1 MSVWNIKSPDPQTV
15 QRLQKEFN
23 APEIMARVMANRGIS
38 SLTDSKSF
46 FEPSLADLHDPFS
59 MLNMNAAAENVA
71 YHIEHRKPIM
81 IFGDYDVD
89 GITGSSMLY
98 LTLKALGAEAS
109 VYIPDRKKE
118 GYGLSKAGIDRAT
131 ERGATLIITCDCG
144 INAVDAV
151 DYANSKNIEVVIT
164 DHHTPDPRLPD
175 AFAILNPKQHDCEYP
190 FKGLCGGGVAFK
202 LASAVAEVLD
212 KDPLLA
218 YQHLD
223 LVTLGTAA
231 DIVPLKDENRIIIY
245 HGLKQLKET
254 DSPGLEALL
263 ETSNLVD
270 KELTVGRLLFQ
281 IAPRINAAG
290 RMGDANRAVQLLTT
304 EDFFEATQ
312 LARALD
318 NENRSR
324 RAVQQTI
331 VNEAVLMVNNEVD
344 LENDKA
350 IVLWKEGWHSGI
362 IGIVASRIKEE
373 FYRPTVIISLDGDE
387 GKGSARSIRGFDLY
401 ENLARCA
408 QHLVGFGGHPMAAG
422 LTISAPE
429 LESFRKEFYTI
440 ADSTLSD
447 DDLVNRLDIDGEM
460 TLNVIN
466 GRFMDFI
473 RKLSPYG
480 PGNMRPA
487 FVSTNVTVSGTP
499 RLVGKGNHLKFAA
512 RQNGTS
518 YDAIGF
524 NLADHYQHLITG
536 KPIDLVYVVEENEW
550 QGRKTIQLNVRDIKP
565 SGADHS

>member
-175 AFAILNPKQHDCEYP
+175 AFAILNPKQNDCEYP

-440 ADSTLSD
+440 ADSTLSH

>member
-1 MSVWNIKSPDPQTV
+1 MSIWNIKSPDQQTV

-23 APEIMARVMANRGIS
+23 APEIIAKVMANRGIN
-38 SLTDSKSF
+38 SLTDSKPF
-46 FEPSLADLHDPFS
+46 FDPSLDDLHDPFG
-59 MLNMNAAAENVA
+59 MLNMNTAAENVA
-71 YHIEHRKPIM
+71 YHMENRKPIM

-89 GITGSSMLY
+89 GITGSSMLA
-98 LTLKALGAEAS
+98 LTLKTLGADVS
-109 VYIPDRKKE
+109 VYIPNRENE
-118 GYGLSKAGIDRAT
+118 GYGLSKTGIDHAA
-131 ERGATLIITCDCG
+131 ERGAALIITCDCG
-144 INAVDAV
+144 INAVDEV
-151 DYANSKNIEVVIT
+151 DYAKGHNIEVIIT

-175 AFAILNPKQHDCEYP
+175 AFAILNPRQHDCEYP

-212 KDPLLA
+212 EDPFVA

-223 LVTLGTAA
+223 LITLGTAA
-231 DIVPLKDENRIIIY
+231 DIVPLTDENRIITY

-254 DSPGLEALL
+254 DNPGLKALL
-263 ETSNLVD
+263 ETSNLID
-270 KELTVGRLLFQ
+270 KELTVGRLLFWV
-281 IAPRINAAG
+281 APRINAAG
-290 RMGDANRAVQLLTT
+290 RMGDANRAVRLLIT

-324 RAVQQTI
+324 QAVQQTI
-331 VNEAVLMVNNEVD
+331 VDEAILMVNNEVD

-373 FYRPTVIISLDGDE
+373 FCRPTVIISVDGDE

-401 ENLARCA
+401 QNLARCA
-408 QHLVGFGGHPMAAG
+408 RHLIGFGGHPMAAG
-422 LTISAPE
+422 LTISAAN
-429 LESFRKEFYTI
+429 LEPFREEFRKI
-440 ADSTLSD
+440 ADSTLSY

-460 TLNVIN
+460 SLNVIDK
-466 GRFMDFI
+466 RFMDFI

-487 FVSTNVTVSGTP
+487 FVSTEVKVSGTP
-499 RLVGKGNHLKFAA
+499 KLVGKGNHLKFTA
-512 RQNGTS
+512 RQNGIS

-524 NLADHYQHLITG
+524 NLAEHYQHLITG
-536 KPIDLVYVVEENEW
+536 NPVDLVYVVEENEW

-565 SGADHS
+565 TGVNQS

>member
-1 MSVWNIKSPDPQTV
+1 MSVWNIKSPHQPTV
-15 QRLQKEFN
+15 QKLRKEFN
-23 APEIMARVMANRGIS
+23 VPEIVARVIANRGLS
-38 SLTDSKSF
+38 SLADSKPF
-46 FEPSLADLHDPFS
+46 FEPSLTNLHDPFG
-59 MLNMNAAAENVA
+59 MLNMNRAAENVA
-71 YHIEHRKPIM
+71 YHIEHRKPIL

-98 LTLKALGAEAS
+98 LTLNALGANTS
-109 VYIPDRKKE
+109 VYIPDREKE
-118 GYGLSKAGIDRAT
+118 GYGLSEAGIDRAI

-144 INAVDAV
+144 INAVEAV
-151 DYANSKNIEVVIT
+151 DYANSKGIEVIIT
-164 DHHTPDPRLPD
+164 DHHMPDPRLPD
-175 AFAILNPKQHDCEYP
+175 AFAILNPKQHNCEYP

-212 KDPLLA
+212 EDPSLA
-218 YQHLD
+218 FQHLD
-223 LVTLGTAA
+223 LITLGTAS
-231 DIVPLKDENRIIIY
+231 DIVPLTDENRIITF
-245 HGLKQLKET
+245 HGLKRLKET
-254 DSPGLEALL
+254 DSPGLAALL
-263 ETSNLVD
+263 EASNLVQ

-318 NENRSR
+318 SENRSR
-324 RAVQQTI
+324 QAVQQTI
-331 VNEAVLMVNNEVD
+331 VDEALLMVNNEVD

-373 FYRPTVIISLDGDE
+373 FCRPTVIISLDGDE

-429 LESFRKEFYTI
+429 LEPFRKEFYNI
-440 ADSTLSD
+440 AGSKLSSN
-447 DDLVNRLDIDGEM
+447 DLVNRLDIDGQME
-460 TLNVIN
+460 LNLID

-473 RKLSPYG
+473 QKLSPYG

-487 FVSTNVTVSGTP
+487 FVSTGVRVSGTP
-499 RLVGKGNHLKFAA
+499 RLVGNGNHLKFAA
-512 RQNGTS
+512 RQNETS

-524 NLADHYQHLITG
+524 NLADHYQHLIAG
-536 KPIDLVYVVEENEW
+536 KSIDLVYVVEENEW

-565 SGADHS
+565 SGADDS